1 MKVWETQIESMK
13 HESTQID
20 EQISTMTDKSKEYQT
35 QMEVSP
41 VFLLMLI
48 RESSADLYL

>member
-13 HESTQID
+13 QESTQID
-20 EQISTMTDKSKEYQT
+20 EQINTMADQSKEYQT

-41 VFLLMLI
+41 VVFVMVI
-48 RESSADLYL
+48 RGVSVDLHL